1 MDLFLNLIFKDNGFA
16 KMLYETKWEVLPIN
30 IQKVIML
37 LIHRKQN
44 EEGLKMGPFD
54 IGINRES
61 FKMVRI
67 YSFSTLQLHN
77 H

>member
-1 MDLFLNLIFKDNGFA
+1 
-16 KMLYETKWEVLPIN
+16 MLYETKWEILPID

-44 EEGLKMGPFD
+44 EEGLSLGPFE

-61 FKMVRI
+61 FKLVRI
-67 YSFSTLQLHN
+67 
-77 H
+77 